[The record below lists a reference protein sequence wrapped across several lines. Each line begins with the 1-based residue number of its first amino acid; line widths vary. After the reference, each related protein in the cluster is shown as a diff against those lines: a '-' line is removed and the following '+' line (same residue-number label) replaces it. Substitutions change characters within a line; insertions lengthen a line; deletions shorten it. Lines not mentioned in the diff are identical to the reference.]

1 MGDYEPKLIL
11 NPPFRDTL
19 KKAVIE
25 PLPVPQEKLDELK
38 AVLANPKLPDAHKSF
53 VMRSISGSCSICG
66 KLPSYI
72 ATYRKYG
79 ASIIEKYC
87 DECLRRIQT

>member
-1 MGDYEPKLIL
+1 LIPL
-11 NPPFRDTL
+11 IQPFRNTL
-19 KKAVIE
+19 KNAIIE

-53 VMRSISGSCSICG
+53 MMSRVSGHCAICG
-66 KLPSYI
+66 KLPSHI

-87 DECLRRIQT
+87 DRCLELQIKV